1 MAHASIIGV
10 VNRVYSVLLRVS
22 TCRLMF
28 GFMLTTAFLSM
39 WISNTATTAMMIPI
53 AHAVLK
59 ELSDHR
65 AKVKATAKADAQ
77 AKIDQCWQSPGP
89 AALEC
94 TDQHGN

>member
-1 MAHASIIGV
+1 MCRILSYLWSIHDGS
-10 VNRVYSVLLRVS
+10 RVR
-22 TCRLMF
+22 RLMF

-65 AKVKATAKADAQ
+65 AKVKIKVKTDAT
-77 AKIDQCWQSPGP
+77 AKIDQ
-89 AALEC
+89 
-94 TDQHGN
+94 HGTQYISISIRAF